1 MCKFNIID
9 KKYNYPAD
17 AKPSID
23 YTFSFEFKGR
33 EEYLEF
39 RREWK
44 ERYKQ
49 LSADIRKAKNNL
61 KNEMRSQAAEPDH
74 EWYSVWKLEGH
85 KLTLQEEAR
94 MMMQLVEAAK
104 KEANR
109 LQCITR
115 ELQLAS

>member
-1 MCKFNIID
+1 MLKFNITD
-9 KKYNYPAD
+9 KKYNYPAF

-44 ERYKQ
+44 ERYMQ
-49 LSADIRKAKNNL
+49 LSKEIREAKGNL
-61 KNEMRSQAAEPDH
+61 KNEMRRQAAEPDH
-74 EWYSVWKLEGH
+74 QWYSVWKLEGS
-85 KLTLQEEAR
+85 KFTLQEEAR

-115 ELQLAS
+115 ELKEAS

>member
-1 MCKFNIID
+1 MFKFNITD
-9 KKYNYPAD
+9 KKYNYPANT
-17 AKPSID
+17 KPSID

-44 ERYKQ
+44 KRYMQ
-49 LSADIRKAKNNL
+49 LSKEIREAKNNL
-61 KNEMRSQAAEPDH
+61 KNEMRRQALDNCKF
-74 EWYSVWKLEGH
+74 YSVWKLEGH
-85 KLTLQEEAR
+85 KFTLQEEAR

-115 ELQLAS
+115 ELKEAS